1 MVAKELA
8 KLDNIP
14 FNEQLEESFSGEN
27 SRRLLAVLTF
37 APLILFFVTIWFIPI
52 LYSLGLSFFE
62 RSVLSTEMAWV
73 GFGNYQSL
81 LGDGEFWLALWNGA
95 IYAVSTTTLSILL
108 GLLFALLVNKPFF
121 GQRLTRTMMMLP
133 YMVPSVVT
141 IALWKWIL
149 APSGIT
155 NYYLQSLGLTET
167 NIEFFSSVTWA
178 MPSLVVA
185 STWIY
190 TAFAFFTILA
200 RLQSIPDSYYERAK
214 VEGATQLQMFR
225 DITLPNLRGVIL
237 LVALV
242 RGIFLF
248 NKFDIIFVATKGGPL
263 GATKTLPIM
272 IYEVVFMNYDL
283 GRGTAL
289 AGILF
294 VILSVGAVVY
304 FRVFEPS
311 KEVTS

>member
-1 MVAKELA
+1 MKNHL
-8 KLDNIP
+8 P
-14 FNEQLEESFSGEN
+14 FYEQLEESFSGES
-27 SRRLLAVLTF
+27 SRRLLAVVTF
-37 APLILFFVTIWFIPI
+37 APLILFFVTIWFLPI

-62 RSVLSTEMAWV
+62 RSVLSTEMTWV
-73 GFGNYQSL
+73 GLGNYASL
-81 LGDGEFWLALWNGA
+81 LGDSEFWLALWNGA
-95 IYAVSTTTLSILL
+95 LYAVSTTTLSILL

-149 APSGIT
+149 APSGIV
-155 NYYLQSLGLTET
+155 NHYLQRLGLTGS

-214 VEGATQLQMFR
+214 VEGATRLQMFR

-248 NKFDIIFVATKGGPL
+248 NKFDLIFVATKGGPL
-263 GATKTLPIM
+263 GATTTLPIM
-272 IYEVVFMNYDL
+272 IYEIVFMNYSL

-289 AGILF
+289 AGVLF
-294 VILSVGAVVY
+294 VILSVGATVY
-304 FRVFEPS
+304 FRVFKPS
-311 KEVTS
+311 KEVGA

>member
-1 MVAKELA
+1 MVAKELG
-8 KLDNIP
+8 KLDNLP
-14 FNEQLEESFSGEN
+14 FHEHLQESFSGEN
-27 SRRLLAVLTF
+27 SRRLLAILTF
-37 APLILFFVTIWFIPI
+37 APLIVFFVTIWFLPI

-62 RSVLSTEMAWV
+62 RSVLSTEMTWI
-73 GFGNYQSL
+73 GLGNYASL
-81 LGDGEFWLALWNGA
+81 LTDGEFWRALWNGA
-95 IYAVSTTTLSILL
+95 IYAVATTTLSILL

-155 NYYLQSLGLTET
+155 NHYLQRLGLTGS

-178 MPSLVVA
+178 MPSLVIA

-214 VEGATQLQMFR
+214 VEGATQFQMFR

-248 NKFDIIFVATKGGPL
+248 NKFDLIFVATKGGPL

-272 IYEVVFMNYDL
+272 IYEVVFMGYDL

-294 VILSVGAVVY
+294 VILSVGAVIY
-304 FRVFEPS
+304 FRVFQPS
-311 KEVTS
+311 KEVAA

>member
-155 NYYLQSLGLTET
+155 NHYLQSLGLTET

-294 VILSVGAVVY
+294 VILSVGAVIY

-311 KEVTS
+311 KEVTA

>member
-1 MVAKELA
+1 MAIKDLGITDI
-8 KLDNIP
+8 LP
-14 FNEQLEESFSGEN
+14 FHEQLQESLGGEN
-27 SRRLLAVLTF
+27 SRRLLAIVTF
-37 APLILFFVTIWFIPI
+37 APLILFFVTIWFLPI

-62 RSVLSTEMAWV
+62 RSVLSTDMTWI
-73 GFGNYQSL
+73 GFGNYASL
-81 LGDGEFWLALWNGA
+81 LADGEFWFALWNGA
-95 IYAVSTTTLSILL
+95 VYAVSTTSLSILL
-108 GLLFALLVNKPFF
+108 GLGFALLVNKPFF

-141 IALWKWIL
+141 IALWQWIL
-149 APSGIT
+149 APSGIV
-155 NYYLQSLGLTET
+155 NHYLQLVGLTET

-178 MPSLVVA
+178 MPSLVIA

-263 GATKTLPIM
+263 GATTTLPIM
-272 IYEVVFMNYDL
+272 IYEVVFMNYSL

-294 VILSVGAVVY
+294 VILAAGAAVY
-304 FRVFEPS
+304 FRVFQPS
-311 KEVTS
+311 KEVGA

>member
-1 MVAKELA
+1 M
-8 KLDNIP
+8 
-14 FNEQLEESFSGEN
+14 
-27 SRRLLAVLTF
+27 
-37 APLILFFVTIWFIPI
+37 
-52 LYSLGLSFFE
+52 
-62 RSVLSTEMAWV
+62 
-73 GFGNYQSL
+73 
-81 LGDGEFWLALWNGA
+81 
-95 IYAVSTTTLSILL
+95 
-108 GLLFALLVNKPFF
+108 FALLVNKPFF

-141 IALWKWIL
+141 IALWQWIL

-155 NYYLQSLGLTET
+155 NYYLQSVGITNS
-167 NIEFFSSVTWA
+167 NIEFFSSITWT
-178 MPSLVVA
+178 MPSLVIA

-190 TAFAFFTILA
+190 TSFAFFTILA
-200 RLQSIPDSYYERAK
+200 RLQGIPDSYYERAK

-248 NKFDIIFVATKGGPL
+248 NKFDIIYVATKGGPL
-263 GATKTLPIM
+263 GATTTLPIM
-272 IYEVVFMNYDL
+272 IYEVIFMDYSL

-304 FRVFEPS
+304 FRVFQPS
-311 KEVTS
+311 KEVTA